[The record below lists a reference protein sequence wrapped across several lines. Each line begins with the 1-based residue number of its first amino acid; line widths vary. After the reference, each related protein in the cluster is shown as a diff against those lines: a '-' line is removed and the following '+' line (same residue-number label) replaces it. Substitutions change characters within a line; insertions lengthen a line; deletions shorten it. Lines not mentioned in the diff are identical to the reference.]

1 MASNERIGNEAL
13 TKLKTFL
20 SRRALLRASA
30 KGAAGLSLAA
40 LGGQT
45 RRGSARAAQEA
56 TCGGEEI
63 TITTSLKNAGS
74 KPAVNLVS
82 Q

>member
-30 KGAAGLSLAA
+30 KGAAGLSLVA
-40 LGGQT
+40 
-45 RRGSARAAQEA
+45 
-56 TCGGEEI
+56 
-63 TITTSLKNAGS
+63 
-74 KPAVNLVS
+74 
-82 Q
+82 